1 MKTSLTKTDK
11 LEGILEQVITNNKE
25 LVTTF
30 QVTSTLLKN
39 MDDQLAIL
47 VQKL

>member
-1 MKTSLTKTDK
+1 MKTSLTKTDI

-25 LVTTF
+25 IVTTL
-30 QVTSTLLKN
+30 QVISTLLKN

>member
-1 MKTSLTKTDK
+1 MKTSLTKTDI

-25 LVTTF
+25 LVTTL
-30 QVTSTLLKN
+30 QVISTLLKN